1 MSAVDRAHEMRGPV
15 ETFGGFAH
23 LEIAAIDDE
32 RRLATLLAICDEAL
46 EESQALLA
54 ARPDAPG
61 APPVS
66 PPPAPGLLAGLL
78 RAAGGGDEA
87 RRERQR
93 AEMDAWFERVEALEA
108 ATTGRVA
115 AWRAAVDAEWLA
127 GALADRDAALESLVE
142 RGAATRE
149 MVDIVAEHPF
159 GDLMLRAALA
169 HD

>member
-61 APPVS
+61 APTAS
-66 PPPAPGLLAGLL
+66 PPRAPGLLAGLL
-78 RAAGGGDEA
+78 RAAGGGSIARIACGVRRLEQRQAPFQHAELERHAHARDFAVGGNLDALA
-87 RRERQR
+87 RR
-93 AEMDAWFERVEALEA
+93 
-108 ATTGRVA
+108 
-115 AWRAAVDAEWLA
+115 
-127 GALADRDAALESLVE
+127 
-142 RGAATRE
+142 
-149 MVDIVAEHPF
+149 
-159 GDLMLRAALA
+159 
-169 HD
+169 